1 MSRGCAS
8 KFPGRQ
14 EGRPISDT
22 QRPFAKVRE
31 ATGVAVSA
39 HSLRRGF
46 LKIGAS
52 ARVNIVW
59 LKMLCNHALPADVTA
74 EHYLAPELEDL
85 REPTQQVCDKI
96 LALCNVQPIAVGKV
110 AKLR

>member
-1 MSRGCAS
+1 MWRGCAS

-14 EGRPISDT
+14 DGKSISDA
-22 QRPFAKVRE
+22 QRAIQRLKN
-31 ATGVAVSA
+31 ATG
-39 HSLRRGF
+39 HRGQ
-46 LKIGAS
+46 
-52 ARVNIVW
+52 
-59 LKMLCNHALPADVTA
+59 
-74 EHYLAPELEDL
+74 HYLAPELEDL